1 MGSILI
7 FGVSGF
13 TGKYFLQYIERN
25 GLQERFD
32 FYGVDRFVPGGAS
45 VLRNRFQGDITDPGF
60 VRDCVA
66 KANPDYIINLV
77 GMFGNKT
84 LDEFLRVNVS
94 GSKNIL
100 DACVL
105 EGMPV
110 RKILLIGSAAE
121 YGVECENPISEN
133 ALPRPVN
140 DHGFSKLL
148 QTCLASYY
156 FQTFRLPV
164 VTARTF
170 NILGEGASEELSIG
184 RFEKELADTPE
195 GGTILTGDLSNK
207 RDYMNAED
215 VVDAY
220 WTLLMHG
227 QSGEVYNVCSGKS
240 IRIGDLLSEMIRR
253 SGKTV
258 SVQRDP
264 NFVKKGD
271 LSDIYGNNKKLANI
285 LC

>member
-1 MGSILI
+1 MDSVLV
-7 FGVSGF
+7 FGYLGF
-13 TGKYFLQYIERN
+13 TGKYLLQYIERN
-25 GLQERFD
+25 GLKERFE
-32 FYGVDRFVPGGAS
+32 FHGVDRILPGNTS
-45 VLRNRFQGDITDPGF
+45 ILRNRFQGDITDPRF

-66 KANPDYIINLV
+66 KAKPDYIINLV
-77 GMFGNKT
+77 GLFGNKT

-105 EGMPV
+105 EEMPV

-121 YGVECENPISEN
+121 YGVECENPIPEN

-140 DHGFSKLL
+140 DHGFSKFL

-170 NILGEGASEELSIG
+170 NILGEGASDELSIG

-215 VVDAY
+215 VVDIY
-220 WTLLMHG
+220 WKLLMQG
-227 QSGEVYNVCSGKS
+227 QPGEVYNVCSGKS

-271 LSDIYGNNKKLANI
+271 LSDIYGDNLKVVSL
-285 LC
+285 